1 MFSSLG
7 YKQEVG
13 EFPKNQPAVETIF
26 RTKKQPEIGLL
37 IVARSKHVE
46 NIGNIMLQSQ
56 HSNQLS
62 ASTPQQRT
70 RDLQG
75 KLHDEKD
82 IITPKIVT
90 SYPPVTYIQSHFLQ
104 SAKEAE
110 SELLIQP
117 QSFSK
122 SYPLASSFSENDQ
135 PLPATTQTS
144 IKGKFSES
152 PVPAKY
158 GGSLP
163 CQFQTKHKNT
173 GPSSI
178 QSSKPPQPPVMVH
191 REVHSKA
198 QSMARSR
205 LEKARFR
212 LQGRIQQAMKLFG
225 GKEISESEAK
235 KKQVRYQ
242 TSQNKLRRPSLSLT
256 DVFNCHFSFLTQINK
271 CN

>member
-26 RTKKQPEIGLL
+26 QTKKQPEMGLL
-37 IVARSKHVE
+37 VVARSKHVE

-75 KLHDEKD
+75 KLHDERD

-90 SYPPVTYIQSHFLQ
+90 SFPPVTYIQSHFLQ

-122 SYPLASSFSENDQ
+122 SHPLASSFSENDQ
-135 PLPATTQTS
+135 PLPATTQTP

-152 PVPAKY
+152 SVPPKY

-191 REVHSKA
+191 REVHSRA

-212 LQGRIQQAMKLFG
+212 LQGRIQQATKLFG